1 MSAKKARKTARMK
14 LDAATTV
21 ADAASTV
28 VLGSGP
34 RAAGGDAGISLAELR
49 HTYNTIIRAG
59 AIHYPVAYQLQRE
72 LGRGRQGTVFLS
84 HRQGARGCITK
95 HAIKLFDPGIYRG
108 VEEYWTDMGRI
119 ASQISQLHGV
129 QCPHHV
135 SRHSYEETY
144 GIGYV
149 EMDAIDGMDV
159 RQLLSHEHLE
169 VARQNCTNDE
179 WKRFSN
185 TIFRIDGDDVCLQP
199 GLVVYIMRRVLRGLE
214 RLHSLHF
221 LHCDIKPANIMID
234 RLGSVRIVDFGRAV
248 IQGEKLAFL
257 LGAPLYMAPET
268 HRRQLMDARSDL
280 YSVGLIGIE
289 MLLGKAP
296 LKISE
301 MNETVLLKSKVDLSR
316 KLSDVLPLRV
326 RKYRNLVR
334 TIRRLIAPEPDDR
347 YASAREAE
355 EGEDSLKVVDRRFAH
370 PASGVEYER
379 ELADYLLKLV
389 DRKTDR
395 IEVEEEEPP
404 VS

>member
-1 MSAKKARKTARMK
+1 MSGEKTTKTIRVTPSTE
-14 LDAATTV
+14 AAAPATE
-21 ADAASTV
+21 STV
-28 VLGSGP
+28 IMQDGP
-34 RAAGGDAGISLAELR
+34 APRSDAGISLDELR
-49 HTYNTIIRAG
+49 HTYNTIMRAG

-95 HAIKLFDPGIYRG
+95 HAIKLFDPGIYRS

-149 EMDAIDGMDV
+149 EMDAIDGLDV
-159 RQLLSHEHLE
+159 RRLLSHEHLE
-169 VARQNCTNDE
+169 MARQNCTKDE
-179 WKRFSN
+179 WKRFSK
-185 TIFRIDGDDVCLQP
+185 TIFRVDGDSVSLQP
-199 GLVVYIMRRVLRGLE
+199 GLVVYVMRRVLRGLE

-248 IQGEKLAFL
+248 VQGEKLAFL

-268 HRRQLMDARSDL
+268 HRRQLMDSRSDL
-280 YSVGLIGIE
+280 YSVGLVGIE
-289 MLLGKAP
+289 MLLGAP
-296 LKISE
+296 PLTVTE
-301 MNETVLLKSKVDLSR
+301 MDETALLSSKVDLAAN
-316 KLSDVLPLRV
+316 LGDVLPLRV

-334 TIRRLIAPEPDDR
+334 TIRRLIAPDPNDR
-347 YASAREAE
+347 YSSARQAE

-379 ELADYLLKLV
+379 ELSDYLLKLV
-389 DRKTDR
+389 DSKTDR
-395 IEVEEEEPP
+395 IEVEEETPP

>member
-1 MSAKKARKTARMK
+1 MSPGETTKKIDMEPS
-14 LDAATTV
+14 
-21 ADAASTV
+21 AASTV
-28 VLGSGP
+28 RIGSARVP
-34 RAAGGDAGISLAELR
+34 GGDAGISLAELR

-72 LGRGRQGTVFLS
+72 LGRGRQGAVFLS

-95 HAIKLFDPGIYRG
+95 HAIKLFDPGIYRSP
-108 VEEYWTDMGRI
+108 EEYWTDMGRI

-159 RQLLSHEHLE
+159 RQLLGHEHLE
-169 VARQNCTNDE
+169 VARENCTKEE

-185 TIFRIDGDDVCLQP
+185 TIFKIDGDNVCLQP
-199 GLVVYIMRRVLRGLE
+199 GVVVYIMRRVLRGLE

-248 IQGEKLAFL
+248 VQGEKLAFL
-257 LGAPLYMAPET
+257 LGSPLYMAPET
-268 HRRQLMDARSDL
+268 HRRQLMDSRSDL
-280 YSVGLIGIE
+280 YGLGLIGIE
-289 MLLGKAP
+289 MLVGAP
-296 LKISE
+296 PIDVKEMDEKLLLESKIK
-301 MNETVLLKSKVDLSR
+301 LPKR
-316 KLSDVLPLRV
+316 LSDVLPLRV

-334 TIRRLIAPEPDDR
+334 TIRRLIAPDPDDR
-347 YASAREAE
+347 YSSAREAE

-379 ELADYLLKLV
+379 ELSDYLMKLV
-389 DRKTDR
+389 DSKTDR
-395 IEVEEEEPP
+395 IEVEEDEGTPA
-404 VS
+404 S